1 VDSLCAIKLQKNRI
15 HHSGIGVSVRDLIFQ
30 EFEISINDISF
41 NTSYNTYM
49 SNIKMSERPLQDTSP
64 LESLGSKH

>member
-41 NTSYNTYM
+41 NTIYNLFM
-49 SNIKMSERPLQDTSP
+49 SNIKMTERPLQDTSP
-64 LESLGSKH
+64 LESLGPKH